1 MKNIFIV
8 LFLLKVSCAFSF
20 PVQELK
26 SVQDLPLE
34 LSVSRGIKNTLV
46 IYLTGDGGLNSFSR
60 KLIQELEN
68 GGYGV
73 VSLNTRKYFRKEQT
87 PDNFARDIAYLSGYY
102 MKEWEKTSVFIVG
115 YSFGAD
121 VAAFLPRRLPLD
133 LLEKTTCIAL
143 LSPSASTD
151 FVIKLTDLIGD
162 SRNIKRK
169 YKVGR
174 ELNESTFPVVCIFG
188 AKEDLKLKSTLQK
201 NENVTVHILPGS
213 HQYNDNHVLLI
224 KMIGL

>member
-1 MKNIFIV
+1 MKNIFIAI
-8 LFLLKVSCAFSF
+8 FLLHITCAFTF

-26 SVQDLPLE
+26 SVQDLPLV
-34 LSVSRGIKNTLV
+34 LSVSKGTKNTLV
-46 IYLTGDGGLNSFSR
+46 IYLTGDGGWNSFSR
-60 KLIQELEN
+60 KLIQEIER

-73 VSLNTRKYFRKEQT
+73 VTLNTRKYFRKEQT
-87 PDNFARDIAYLSGYY
+87 PDNFARDISYLSGYY
-102 MKEWEKTSVFIVG
+102 MKEWEKTSVIIVG

-121 VAAFLPRRLPLD
+121 VAAFLPRRLPLS
-133 LLEKTTCIAL
+133 LLEKMTHIAL

-169 YKVGR
+169 YKIGR
-174 ELNESTFPVVCIFG
+174 ELNESTFPVVCIIG

-201 NENVTVHILPGS
+201 NKNITVHILPGS
-213 HQYNDNHVLLI
+213 HQYNNNLVLLV